1 MFNRIVLIGRL
12 TRDPETRT
20 TTTGK
25 NYAVFSIA
33 VDKGRKPTDPNEP
46 TADFFNIKVWGQTVD
61 YVSNYLTKGRLIAVD
76 GRIEGRKYIDKEGI
90 QREIWEV
97 TADNVKG
104 LDRVRDDGDA
114 PSGGGGGG
122 YSARRTP
129 AAAPSAPE
137 YDPFAED

>member
-12 TRDPETRT
+12 TRDPEVRT

-25 NYAVFSIA
+25 NYATFSIA

-46 TADFFNIKVWGQTVD
+46 TADFFNVKVWGQTVD

-104 LDRVRDDGDA
+104 LDRVRDDSDGGGHNAPAPRRSPASVA
-114 PSGGGGGG
+114 PS
-122 YSARRTP
+122 P
-129 AAAPSAPE
+129 AE